1 MVEIH
6 EALRDAFSSKNPS
19 VSKRISIL
27 KVYLMKLVGRWVKTE
42 IQRKIKSPPHFKML
56 LLVKVLQFHNR
67 PTVLT

>member
-1 MVEIH
+1 MAEIH
-6 EALRDAFSSKNPS
+6 EASRDAFSSKNPS
-19 VSKRISIL
+19 VSKRMNIL
-27 KVYLMKLVGRWVKTE
+27 KVYLMKLGKWVKIE

>member
-6 EALRDAFSSKNPS
+6 EALRDALSSKNPS
-19 VSKRISIL
+19 MSKRMSISE
-27 KVYLMKLVGRWVKTE
+27 VYLMKLGRWVKTE

-56 LLVKVLQFHNR
+56 LQFHNR